1 MNAYASLGRITG
13 EEVDD
18 DLVEEIFSKFCMGK

>member
-1 MNAYASLGRITG
+1 MAVEPRRGCGYQAGALL

-18 DLVEEIFSKFCMGK
+18 DLVEAAE